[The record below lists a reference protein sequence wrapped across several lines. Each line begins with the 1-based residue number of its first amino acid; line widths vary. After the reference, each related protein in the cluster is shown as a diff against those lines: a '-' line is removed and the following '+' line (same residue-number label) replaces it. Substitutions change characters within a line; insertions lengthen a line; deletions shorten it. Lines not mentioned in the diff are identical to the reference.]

1 MAGLTVLIG
10 AWLRVRPQVAG
21 RPRMA
26 LAVLGWWTVPL
37 VLAPPLFKA
46 PAAPAPCFLA
56 PMWAARIGGTPA
68 IVHNGL

>member
-1 MAGLTVLIG
+1 
-10 AWLRVRPQVAG
+10 
-21 RPRMA
+21 MA

-46 PAAPAPCFLA
+46 PAALAPCFLP